1 MGGAEGLIRRAQP
14 WLGTFVEIGAAA
26 GHDVA
31 IEAAFAE
38 VARVHRL
45 MSFHEETSDVARL
58 RAASAGAAVILD
70 ADTVAVLK
78 IAAELHRATDGLFDV
93 TIGRQLVR
101 NGFLPRTSSTDLA
114 RFSGT
119 TRDIEIIDDTSIR
132 LHRPMLIDLGG
143 IAKGYAVDRAVAVL
157 CDAGVGFGIVNA
169 GGDLR
174 VFGPVAMPIEVRI
187 GAGTLSVP
195 FEVTD
200 CAVATSDNIRL
211 RRRISGRTV
220 TPHIGIDKRSVIVD
234 HAVTVIADTCVVADA
249 MTKVAA
255 VDPDLADRLLAHHRG
270 YVVRHA
276 LEAAA

>member
-14 WLGTFVEIGAAA
+14 WLGTFVEIGVAA

-70 ADTVAVLK
+70 AATVAVLK

-114 RFSGT
+114 RFPGT
-119 TRDIEIIDDTSIR
+119 TRDIEIIDDISIR

-220 TPHIGIDKRSVIVD
+220 TPHIGIDKRSVFLQQTLRARRELLMLA
-234 HAVTVIADTCVVADA
+234 HAVVGEAS
-249 MTKVAA
+249 
-255 VDPDLADRLLAHHRG
+255 DPRHRRLGPAH
-270 YVVRHA
+270 
-276 LEAAA
+276 